1 MMILMTG
8 RTHRIIG
15 TSSGF
20 VAASAVGLPIVICV
34 AVGGVAGATSSLP
47 DQAEHWMRS
56 SHRRLTHYPLLQI
69 GLFASIAAAAISFS
83 AAREGL
89 VLVFIGAAA
98 LGCVMHSVAD
108 SMTVDK
114 HGIALLWPISRR
126 GYHLLP
132 RRMRVWVGSKSR
144 SEWTF
149 AACWCVFVLSY
160 VYVRYRHYLPPLSK
174 HA

>member
-47 DQAEHWMRS
+47 DQAE
-56 SHRRLTHYPLLQI
+56 
-69 GLFASIAAAAISFS
+69 
-83 AAREGL
+83 
-89 VLVFIGAAA
+89 
-98 LGCVMHSVAD
+98 HSVAD

-160 VYVRYRHYLPPLSK
+160 VYVRYRHYLPPLSNQ
-174 HA
+174 A